1 MSDSVKIKDEN
12 NDHKYFCILQNVLSR
27 IGLTAFE
34 RSVYWAI
41 KECCGEHGSCTK
53 SHPKLAEMAGL
64 SKRSLIRTL
73 ESLAQPNKIL
83 GKSLIKI
90 IHRVNECGDR
100 DTNEIIIVDIWNDNI
115 RVCQYRGSATQTPPH
130 AKETLGIATQTVGVV
145 PHRHQGS
152 ATQAYK
158 QEPFIK
164 TPLNKTT
171 TSDVVDFF
179 DCLKNEQRLTDK
191 EKLSLMKSSTEER
204 IMLALEYSKHEQP
217 KTTLIQMLMWHCL
230 EKEAPKIPGK
240 KKKSFKQY
248 IKDNFKNNGVYN
260 YATCYIDEKG
270 INLHRGSQN
279 LASFSDPS
287 FENVFR
293 EICKRL
299 EIKLDQ

>member
-115 RVCQYRGSATQTPPH
+115 RVCQYRGSATQTP
-130 AKETLGIATQTVGVV
+130 G
-145 PHRHQGS
+145 
-152 ATQAYK
+152 
-158 QEPFIK
+158 
-164 TPLNKTT
+164 
-171 TSDVVDFF
+171 
-179 DCLKNEQRLTDK
+179 
-191 EKLSLMKSSTEER
+191 
-204 IMLALEYSKHEQP
+204 
-217 KTTLIQMLMWHCL
+217 
-230 EKEAPKIPGK
+230 
-240 KKKSFKQY
+240 
-248 IKDNFKNNGVYN
+248 
-260 YATCYIDEKG
+260 
-270 INLHRGSQN
+270 
-279 LASFSDPS
+279 
-287 FENVFR
+287 
-293 EICKRL
+293 
-299 EIKLDQ
+299 